1 MCHPAHRPVIS
12 RVYNGR
18 KGREST
24 VMRIL
29 VLNGGSSS
37 IKFALYETA
46 RDTDPKILQE
56 GELSNIG
63 SPDQT
68 LEAGGKTIPTTQA
81 EPIHQVLDAIPSDT
95 PIDAVGYRVV
105 HPGPRI
111 HDHARITPQLLDD
124 LQHAVAFAPLHIPVA
139 IDIIHACMAHYPSV
153 PHYSCFDTIF
163 HQTMPPEATT
173 YPIPLNFV
181 GQGVRR
187 YGFHGLSCESVI
199 YQLRATA
206 GLPLPNRIL
215 IAHLGSGCSVTAVVD
230 GKSVDNS
237 MGLTPTGGVVM
248 GTRPGDLDPGLIF
261 YLLRQPG
268 ATIDSVE
275 HMLNHDAGLRA
286 LGGVNDMK
294 KLREGALRDAKA
306 RLAIDIFEQS
316 VRRTLGGMAAL
327 HGLDALV
334 FTGGIGEH
342 DPKTRWALGNGLR
355 GTGLEEAQ
363 IDFAASELPLKG
375 MRKISD
381 EDALYEVF
389 VVPAEEDLMIA
400 LHVQRMTER
409 TATNDL

>member
-1 MCHPAHRPVIS
+1 
-12 RVYNGR
+12 
-18 KGREST
+18 
-24 VMRIL
+24 MRIL

-37 IKFALYETA
+37 IKFSLYENA
-46 RDTDPKILQE
+46 PNADPKLVE
-56 GELSNIG
+56 DGEFSNIG
-63 SPDQT
+63 TPEQT
-68 LEAGGKTIPTTQA
+68 LEAGGKTLPTTSA
-81 EPIHQVLDAIPSDT
+81 EPIQQVLDAIPSDELV
-95 PIDAVGYRVV
+95 DAVGYRVV

-124 LQHAVAFAPLHIPVA
+124 LQHAVAFAPLHDPV
-139 IDIIHACMAHYPSV
+139 ILEIIHAGMARYPSLQ
-153 PHYSCFDTIF
+153 HYACFDTIF

-173 YPIPLNFV
+173 YPIPLAFE

-187 YGFHGLSCESVI
+187 YGFHGLSCESVV
-199 YQLRATA
+199 YQLRATP
-206 GLPLPNRIL
+206 GLPFPNRLL
-215 IAHLGSGCSVTAVVD
+215 IAHLGSGCSVTALVE

-275 HMLNHDAGLRA
+275 HMLNHDAGLKA

-294 KLREGALRDAKA
+294 ELRESAVRDAKVG
-306 RLAIDIFEQS
+306 LAVDVFVQS
-316 VRRTLGGMAAL
+316 IRRTLGGMVAL
-327 HGLDALV
+327 HGIDALV

-355 GTGLEEAQ
+355 GTGLEEPQ
-363 IDFAASELPLKG
+363 IDFAANELPAHALTTKG
-375 MRKISD
+375 LRKISD

-400 LHVQRMTER
+400 LHVQRMAQR
-409 TATNDL
+409 MASNGL